1 MTDNEANHEIAI
13 DTAEQMRQMQQLIA
27 QLEEVVRELRK
38 EVDRL
43 TGIWNFGQ
51 RMSDDSGMK
60 IIKKAGDDKDE

>member
-1 MTDNEANHEIAI
+1 MTDNEANHEMAI
-13 DTAEQMRQMQQLIA
+13 NTAEQMQQMQQLIA
-27 QLEEVVRELRK
+27 QLEETVRELRK

-60 IIKKAGDDKDE
+60 IIKKSQDR